1 MVVETVA
8 AFPGIEVVFQ
18 FRSMERV
25 TVRAASD
32 RP

>member
-8 AFPGIEVVFQ
+8 AVPGIEVVLQ
-18 FRSMERV
+18 FASRAPV